1 MKKNHLWMFAAIL
14 ACGLMLTACDNNDSP
29 VQPTVTPGDE
39 IQMPELKEDFET
51 VADWLTAAVKRCHP
65 YINQFWNND
74 ADPADFNLLLT
85 NEECNKVYFI
95 DAEGKREVPQSD
107 WDAGLTKGL
116 ADVGSASYYFLT
128 FQGKRCCLQIV
139 SPSNWKIM
147 AQSYEMMG
155 LKVPTLQD
163 NAYDLLHTFYHESF
177 HQYVQKLR
185 NWKQAEGTVY
195 SRDQVYPVVYEPRIY
210 RKLALLALLKA
221 WRDPS
226 QKDAQYARATYW
238 TYKYETE
245 VPLEAEGIRQTDVD
259 ESTAE
264 YFCRSIIH
272 AAFNDYELLYDIDKQ
287 LLAMD
292 VDGESYQ
299 QSLAM
304 QLLLRDNR
312 LPEAMKA
319 VKEDVITPI
328 NILLKDVVA
337 PANYDESQD
346 AADIEMIR
354 AAMDKRYT
362 KENPFMAP
370 VAELLERHLGGKAVY
385 VSVVTQSAGGYF
397 SSQGSYKLTDLPGF
411 DCYVNYTTSNEKVDI
426 NSCTSMKYRYQE
438 YTFYCLPIATAEH
451 LTLSDWQDI
460 SETPSDLPDVVYTRQ
475 ATLSAVTGEP
485 TFSLKCL
492 PATVMYGKDN
502 YGNEYY
508 VLTWRDIP
516 HEDC

>member
-1 MKKNHLWMFAAIL
+1 MQAIAYVIDHKPQGVKSLILSSGHASSSLWASEQHRLIKYLPAEDQEAISR
-14 ACGLMLTACDNNDSP
+14 AEATGKWD
-29 VQPTVTPGDE
+29 
-39 IQMPELKEDFET
+39 
-51 VADWLTAAVKRCHP
+51 
-65 YINQFWNND
+65 
-74 ADPADFNLLLT
+74 DPD
-85 NEECNKVYFI
+85 
-95 DAEGKREVPQSD
+95 
-107 WDAGLTKGL
+107 
-116 ADVGSASYYFLT
+116 
-128 FQGKRCCLQIV
+128 
-139 SPSNWKIM
+139 
-147 AQSYEMMG
+147 
-155 LKVPTLQD
+155 
-163 NAYDLLHTFYHESF
+163 
-177 HQYVQKLR
+177 
-185 NWKQAEGTVY
+185 
-195 SRDQVYPVVYEPRIY
+195 YPVVYEPRIY

-287 LLAMD
+287 LLATD

-304 QLLLRDNR
+304 QLLLRDTR

-328 NILLKDVVA
+328 NILLKDVIA

-411 DCYVNYTTSNEKVDI
+411 ECYVNYTTSNEKVDI
-426 NSCTSMKYRYQE
+426 NSCTSMKYSYQE

-492 PATVMYGKDN
+492 PATVLYGKDN

-516 HEDC
+516 HEGY